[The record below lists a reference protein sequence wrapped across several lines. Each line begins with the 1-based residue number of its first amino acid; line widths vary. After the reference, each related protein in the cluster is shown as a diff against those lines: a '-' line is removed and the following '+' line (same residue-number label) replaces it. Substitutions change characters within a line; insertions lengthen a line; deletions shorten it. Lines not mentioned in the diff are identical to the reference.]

1 MLSSILAKL
10 SGFVLGTINNV
21 GYLGVFGLMVL
32 ESANIPIPSEIIM
45 PFSGFLA
52 SRGAFSFWLVVF
64 FGALGNLVGS
74 LISYSIA
81 RPLEPHLRKSR
92 HFLAAQSWFKRFGE
106 LSVFIGRLIPVVR
119 TFISF
124 PAGLF
129 RVNLTRFSAYTFIGS
144 FLWSTFLAYIGFV
157 LGENWIRIEPY
168 FRKFDYF
175 IGAAILIFLAWFI
188 YRRRNKNY

>member
-1 MLSSILAKL
+1 MLGSILAKV
-10 SGFVLGTINNV
+10 SSFVLGTINNV

-52 SRGAFSFWLVVF
+52 SRGVFSFWFVVF
-64 FGALGNLVGS
+64 VGALGNLAGS

-81 RPLEPHLRKSR
+81 RPLEPRLRTNR
-92 HFLAAQSWFKRFGE
+92 HFLVAQNWFKRFGE
-106 LSVFIGRLIPVVR
+106 LSVFIGRLVPVVR

-129 RVNLTRFSAYTFIGS
+129 RVSLARFTAYTFIGS
-144 FLWSTFLAYIGFV
+144 FLWSTFLTYIGFV

-168 FRKFDYF
+168 FRKFDYL
-175 IGAAILIFLAWFI
+175 IGAALLIFLAWFI
-188 YRRRNKNY
+188 YRRRNRNH

>member
-1 MLSSILAKL
+1 MLGPILAKL
-10 SGFVLGTINNV
+10 SSFVLGTINDV

-64 FGALGNLVGS
+64 VGALGNLAGS
-74 LISYSIA
+74 LISYSMA
-81 RPLEPHLRKSR
+81 RTLEPRLRTSR
-92 HFLAAQSWFKRFGE
+92 HFLAAQNWFKRFGE
-106 LSVFIGRLIPVVR
+106 LSVFIGRLVPIVR

-129 RVNLTRFSAYTFIGS
+129 RINLFRFSLYTLIGS
-144 FLWSTFLAYIGFV
+144 FLWSTFLTYIGFV
-157 LGENWIRIEPY
+157 LGENWTQIEPY
-168 FRKFDYF
+168 FRKFDYL
-175 IGAAILIFLAWFI
+175 IGIAILIFLAWFL
-188 YRRRNKNY
+188 YRRRNRNH